1 MLLFKG
7 ERVMKKFFQH
17 FGKIV
22 ITDTYP
28 ETLKTKKNKDRL
40 ASRMNS
46 VVQRNTLLA
55 NFSQGKKFFE
65 KWSQEVSNAGKLFFY
80 ENYNWQQAAVV
91 AMIL

>member
-1 MLLFKG
+1 
-7 ERVMKKFFQH
+7 
-17 FGKIV
+17 
-22 ITDTYP
+22 
-28 ETLKTKKNKDRL
+28 
-40 ASRMNS
+40 MNS
-46 VVQRNTLLA
+46 VVQRNTLLV